1 MIQYR
6 YTAQKFLR
14 HKGLCETEVW
24 EAVSGRSMARKL
36 DQKIAATAMLIGF
49 YVAAWFNHRLREH

>member
-14 HKGLCETEVW
+14 RKGLRETEVW
-24 EAVSGRSMARKL
+24 ETVSSRSMAHKL
-36 DQKIAATAMLIGF
+36 DHKIAASATLIGF